1 MASPSGHHTYDL
13 VHTHI
18 EAGIGGIWRSSFST
32 PVVYNALSTEVVFVK
47 ETNIRLFRNVEEEDW
62 SVKIDG
68 KLYDHIS
75 TNTLDD
81 LLEYTSI
88 AAQQRLLGFEAA
100 MTC

>member
-1 MASPSGHHTYDL
+1 VYKAL
-13 VHTHI
+13 N
-18 EAGIGGIWRSSFST
+18 IGGD
-32 PVVYNALSTEVVFVK
+32 FVK
-47 ETNIRLFRNVEEEDW
+47 ETNIRLFRNFEEKDW

-68 KLYDHIS
+68 KLYHHIS

>member
-1 MASPSGHHTYDL
+1 VYKAL
-13 VHTHI
+13 N
-18 EAGIGGIWRSSFST
+18 IGGD
-32 PVVYNALSTEVVFVK
+32 FVK
-47 ETNIRLFRNVEEEDW
+47 ETNIRLFRNFEEKDW
-62 SVKIDG
+62 SVQIDG

-88 AAQQRLLGFEAA
+88 AAQQRLLGIEAA